1 MAKTSVQ
8 ISGLKYTTKLLSL
21 IIYLR
26 IACIQ
31 HTHTHTLD
39 ISIASSSHFYIH
51 ILKYTVKLNSI
62 FVLNV
67 QVEIHAFF
75 K

>member
-8 ISGLKYTTKLLSL
+8 ISGLKYTTKLLSF
-21 IIYLR
+21 IIHLR

-31 HTHTHTLD
+31 YTHTLD
-39 ISIASSSHFYIH
+39 ISVASSSHFYIH

-62 FVLNV
+62 FVLTV
-67 QVEIHAFF
+67 QVEIYAFF